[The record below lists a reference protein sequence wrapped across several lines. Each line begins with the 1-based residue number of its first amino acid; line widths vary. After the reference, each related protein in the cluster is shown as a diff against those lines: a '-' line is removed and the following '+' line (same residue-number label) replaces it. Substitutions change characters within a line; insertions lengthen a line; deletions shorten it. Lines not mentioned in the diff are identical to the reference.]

1 MSDIVERLCAV
12 ESSEVCETTRTT
24 TNWYRNPDGPEAADE
39 ITRLRAALKEIAE
52 RKAYDAERPDPYN
65 KGWNDGRYAA
75 RKTALAAL
83 QETGDEQR

>member
-12 ESSEVCETTRTT
+12 ERSEVCETTRTT

-39 ITRLRAALKEIAE
+39 ITRLRAEVERLKEFVQSVI
-52 RKAYDAERPDPYN
+52 YHFNCPVS
-65 KGWNDGRYAA
+65 NDNQAINAIYREA
-75 RKTALAAL
+75 KAL